1 MDYKKDL
8 YINNALLT
16 QTSGDTLLKDI
27 YIEHNSL
34 PEIKFDEIDTRTKI
48 FGKEISFPLLIS
60 PIAGGSEL
68 GYDINEKLHL
78 LAKNFNLP
86 LGIGSQQENLT
97 DEDLSQL
104 YIDRNNCYDNILISN
119 LSYRASLE
127 EIEIAMN
134 KINAKA
140 VSIYLNSTQEA
151 VSYDRDKDFTK
162 VIENIKNIADV
173 HSKHLIV
180 KEKGSGMSKKT
191 VKTLFDCGVKYIDIS
206 GYGGTNIVE
215 MENLKN
221 YRNDFSYLYE
231 WGVPTAKSVLNAR
244 SVSDELKIIASGGIK
259 TGLDIVKALII
270 GADYV
275 SVAGELL
282 KHVLHGGYDQG
293 KDYLENL
300 IYSTKL
306 VMFLLGVKN
315 ISELK
320 KVEYKITG
328 KLREIL

>member
-8 YINNALLT
+8 YINNALLM
-16 QTSGDTLLKDI
+16 QASGDTLFKDI

-34 PEIKFDEIDTRTKI
+34 PEIKFDEIDTKTKI

-60 PIAGGSEL
+60 PMTGGSEL
-68 GYDINEKLHL
+68 GYEINEKLNL
-78 LAKNFNLP
+78 LARNFNLP
-86 LGIGSQQENLT
+86 LGVGSQQEDLT

-104 YIDRNNCYDNILISN
+104 YIDKNNGCPDILISN
-119 LSYRASLE
+119 LSCRASLE
-127 EIEIAMN
+127 EVKIAMD
-134 KINAKA
+134 KINANA
-140 VSIYLNSTQEA
+140 VSIYLNSTQEV
-151 VSYDRDKDFTK
+151 VSYDREKNFMGI
-162 VIENIKNIADV
+162 VENIKKIADV
-173 HSKHLIV
+173 HSDYLIV

-191 VKTLFDCGVKYIDIS
+191 VKTLFDCGVKHIDIS

-221 YRNDFSYLYE
+221 YRNDFSDLYE
-231 WGVPTAKSVLNAR
+231 WGVPTAKSILNAR
-244 SVSDELKIIASGGIK
+244 SVSDDLKIIASGGIK
-259 TGLDIVKALII
+259 TGLDIAKALII

-275 SVAGELL
+275 SIAGELL
-282 KHVLHGGYDQG
+282 KHVLHGGYNQG
-293 KDYLENL
+293 KDYLEHL
-300 IYSTKL
+300 IHNTKL

-328 KLREIL
+328 RLKQIL